1 MKKISKFDLQSSDY
15 TPELFINL
23 LIEKMQLKND
33 AALSRRLQV
42 APTVISEIRNSQLAI
57 GASIL
62 LNAHEE
68 SGISIAE
75 LKAAAGLPR
84 TPSITTLTNE
94 VGQVEEFIK
103 STQEHISKAFA
114 IPARFLNTQSGV
126 GAP

>member
-42 APTVISEIRNSQLAI
+42 APSVISEIRNSQLAI

-62 LNAHEE
+62 LNEE